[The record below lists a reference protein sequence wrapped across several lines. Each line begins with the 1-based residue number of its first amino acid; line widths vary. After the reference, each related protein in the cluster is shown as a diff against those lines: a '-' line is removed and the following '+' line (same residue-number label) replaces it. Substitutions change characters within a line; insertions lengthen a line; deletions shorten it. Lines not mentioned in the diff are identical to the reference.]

1 VKNPPL
7 FSGRRAHRNFVS
19 QGEDE
24 TLPGTS
30 SLSTYRG
37 NSRLSTETEVTGVR
51 DEIPLWKRWLDL
63 TLIFVS
69 LPSWFVVLI
78 MVSMWIKLF
87 SPGPLFFCQERVG
100 YRGRRFTI
108 FKFRT
113 MEVNVET
120 RSHEIHLQ
128 HLINSDCPMTKL
140 DASGDP
146 RIIFGGR
153 ILRAMGLDELP
164 QIFNVVRGEMSLV
177 GPRPS
182 TVNEFG
188 CYKTWQEERLDA
200 LPGLTGYWQVNGKN
214 KTTFSEMIGMDIYYA
229 RNLSLR
235 LDLAILLRTVPT
247 VLIQVLESRF
257 RSFGRKLSSKAVSRK
272 VAELPS
278 R

>member
-1 VKNPPL
+1 MSAKTD
-7 FSGRRAHRNFVS
+7 AI
-19 QGEDE
+19 EA
-24 TLPGTS
+24 
-30 SLSTYRG
+30 
-37 NSRLSTETEVTGVR
+37 R
-51 DEIPLWKRWLDL
+51 DEIPWWKRWLDL
-63 TLIFVS
+63 TCIVVSAPLWFSVLIVVS
-69 LPSWFVVLI
+69 L
-78 MVSMWIKLF
+78 WIKLV
-87 SPGPLFFCQERVG
+87 SRGPLFFCQERVG

-120 RSHEIHLQ
+120 RSHELHLEQ
-128 HLINSDCPMTKL
+128 LINSDCPMTKL